1 MLEQPVV
8 DWLVVD
14 PFVALAFVLLVVG
27 IVGSVVPLLPGP
39 AVSLAGVLVY
49 WHASGYV
56 APGPFVLAALVLV
69 LLATIAFDLV
79 AGALSAKIGGA
90 SNRTTIAAGVVG
102 VLLMLVAG
110 PVGLVLGL
118 FGTVFALEYYENDD
132 PEASARAAAYATV
145 GLFASAIVQV
155 LVTATVLATIVLV
168 HLW

>member
-8 DWLVVD
+8 DWLAVD
-14 PFVALAFVLLVVG
+14 PLVPLAFALLVVG

-49 WHASGYV
+49 WHATGYV
-56 APGPFVLAALVLV
+56 APGPVLLVALVLT

-90 SNRTTIAAGVVG
+90 SNSTTIVAAIVG
-102 VLLMLVAG
+102 VALMFVAG
-110 PVGLVLGL
+110 PVGLVVGL
-118 FGTVFALEYYENDD
+118 FGTVFALEYYGNDD
-132 PEASARAAAYATV
+132 LEASARAAAYATV
-145 GLFASAIVQV
+145 GLFASAVVQV
-155 LVTATVLATIVLV
+155 LVTFAVLVAMTVV